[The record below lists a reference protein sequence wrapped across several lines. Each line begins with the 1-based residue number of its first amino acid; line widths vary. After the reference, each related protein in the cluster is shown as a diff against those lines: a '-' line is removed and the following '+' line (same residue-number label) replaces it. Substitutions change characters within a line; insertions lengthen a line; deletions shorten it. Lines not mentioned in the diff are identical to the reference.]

1 MAELKSDCGDDNL
14 SDGRSNY
21 DLNDYTQ
28 GNYDGMIGSGEN
40 SPAKEKLRK
49 AAKGGI
55 VKKEEPKKKKK
66 EVVDDEKDDPAECT
80 DIASY
85 VGNSDDDDDGAFV
98 EEDGDFEVPI
108 YSQGNDIREFMDG

>member
-49 AAKGGI
+49 AAKGDN
-55 VKKEEPKKKKK
+55 VKKEEPRKKKK
-66 EVVDDEKDDPAECT
+66 EAIVDDEKDDPAECT

-108 YSQGNDIREFMDG
+108 YS